1 MKYISAILFLSA
13 SLALAQHSSGP
24 VPQWN
29 PGLGVGVAESNAI
42 ISIMNS
48 GLTAAVTNGES
59 GVTLGNNF
67 ALNANTVTV
76 SQYYKQ
82 NFGGS
87 GSTNWMQSA
96 TNGFTFYKY
105 GGAVAT
111 LMGNFVGDGGGLTN
125 LPGSQVSGVLTGWVA
140 AQNFTAYNI
149 ARTSLEVVTQMSVTF
164 PDGGN
169 GVFLTTSNNPTWN
182 TVDGYTCT
190 YTNGSTTHLFTQ
202 PTILRDSGGA
212 ATNVPT
218 LIQNN

>member
-1 MKYISAILFLSA
+1 MKILNTKIVA
-13 SLALAQHSSGP
+13 RLAALTLLAFSPSG
-24 VPQWN
+24 WCD
-29 PGLGVGVAESNAI
+29 GFVGVPVVVP
-42 ISIMNS
+42 
-48 GLTAAVTNGES
+48 T
-59 GVTLGNNF
+59 NF
-67 ALNANTVTV
+67 AGAFTGN
-76 SQYYKQ
+76 
-82 NFGGS
+82 GS
-87 GSTNWMQSA
+87 
-96 TNGFTFYKY
+96 
-105 GGAVAT
+105 
-111 LMGNFVGDGGGLTN
+111 GLTN
-125 LPGSQVSGVLTGWVA
+125 LHGSQVSGVLTGWVA